1 MAINR
6 YFNNFPS
13 ERRMNNEH
21 MLMEDVIVESIEI
34 MGHQVYYIP
43 RDSYDNG
50 DQIFGEYSKS
60 KFERAYSIEAYLA
73 NVEGFEGDGDFF
85 SKFGLEIRDTSNF
98 VISRRSFVKG
108 IPTSLRIR
116 PQEGDLIYVPL
127 MHRLF
132 EIKFIEKKLMFYS
145 LGNREPY
152 IYEMRCELFRFS
164 EESIDTGVDEIDQ
177 IEHDNG
183 YTQKLNLSLTGQN
196 YNSFFSNE
204 VVYQSPDG
212 TWANN
217 TAHAEL
223 KDWYSANGT
232 MFIVGIT
239 GQFTSNGANTLYGN
253 TSGSRYTVLS
263 VGDEKNDYVSF
274 DIFDNKDFDTGA
286 DLVLDLSET
295 NPFGTP

>member
-6 YFNNFPS
+6 YFNNFPGKN
-13 ERRMNNEH
+13 RFNNEH
-21 MLMEDVIVESIEI
+21 HLMEDVIVESIEI

-43 RDSYDNG
+43 RESFDDG
-50 DQIFGEYSKS
+50 DMIFGEYAKS
-60 KFERAYSIEAYLA
+60 KFNKAYSIEAYLA

-98 VISRRSFVKG
+98 VISRRSFARG
-108 IPTSLRIR
+108 LPTTMRQR
-116 PQEGDLIYVPL
+116 PQEGDLVYVPL

-164 EESIDTGVDEIDQ
+164 EDEIDTGVKEIDQ
-177 IEHDNG
+177 VAEDNS
-183 YTQKLNLSLTGQN
+183 YTLKLNLATSGVGN
-196 YNSFFSNE
+196 FKDGE
-204 VVYQSPDG
+204 IVYKADNGIWDSRVASA
-212 TWANN
+212 TVK
-217 TAHAEL
+217 E
-223 KDWYSANGT
+223 WYKANGT
-232 MFIVGIT
+232 MLVYDVT
-239 GQFTSNGANTLYGN
+239 GDFDKPIASPNVLYGN
-253 TSGSRYTVLS
+253 TSLAQYTILS
-263 VGDEKNDYVSF
+263 VSDEKEDHVSF

-286 DLVLDLSET
+286 DLILDLSET

>member
-1 MAINR
+1 
-6 YFNNFPS
+6 
-13 ERRMNNEH
+13 
-21 MLMEDVIVESIEI
+21 MEDVIVESIQI
-34 MGHQVYYIP
+34 MGHEIYYIP
-43 RDSYDNG
+43 RDSYDSG
-50 DQIFGEYSKS
+50 DQIFGEYKNS
-60 KFERAYSIEAYLA
+60 KFSRAYNMESYIA

-85 SKFGLEIRDTSNF
+85 GRFGLEIRDTSNF
-98 VISRRSFVKG
+98 VISRRAFVKG
-108 IPTSLRIR
+108 LPTVLRMR

-164 EESIDTGVDEIDQ
+164 EEEFDTHVEEIDEIEQ
-177 IEHDNG
+177 ENG
-183 YTQKLNLSLTGQN
+183 YALRLNINTIG
-196 YNSFFSNE
+196 FSNFVDNE

-217 TAHAEL
+217 TAHAEIR
-223 KDWYSANGT
+223 DWYKANGT
-232 MFIVGIT
+232 MFVVGIN
-239 GQFTSNGANTLYGN
+239 GQFSANGANTLYGN
-253 TSGSRYTVLS
+253 VTHAQFSVKS
-263 VGDEKNDYVSF
+263 VGDEKNDYVKF

-286 DLVLDLSET
+286 DLILDLSET

>member
-6 YFNNFPS
+6 YFNNFPGKN
-13 ERRMNNEH
+13 RFNNEH
-21 MLMEDVIVESIEI
+21 HLMEDVIVESIEI

-43 RDSYDNG
+43 RESFDEG
-50 DQIFGEYSKS
+50 DMIFGEYAKS
-60 KFERAYSIEAYLA
+60 KFEKAYSIEAYLA

-98 VISRRSFVKG
+98 IISRRAFTRG
-108 IPTSLRIR
+108 LPTVLRVR

-127 MHRLF
+127 MHRMF

-164 EESIDTGVDEIDQ
+164 EDAIDTGVKEIDQ
-177 IEHDNG
+177 IEEENS
-183 YTQKLNLSLTGQN
+183 YTLKLNVELSGVGN
-196 YNSFFSNE
+196 FKDGE

-223 KDWYSANGT
+223 SEWYKANGT
-232 MFIVGIT
+232 MFIHSIT
-239 GQFTSNGANTLYGN
+239 GNFTANTLYGN
-253 TSGSRYTVLS
+253 TSLAQITINTID
-263 VGDEKNDYVSF
+263 DEKNDYVKF

-286 DLVLDLSET
+286 DLILDLSET

>member
-6 YFNNFPS
+6 YFNNFPGKN
-13 ERRMNNEH
+13 RFNNEH
-21 MLMEDVIVESIEI
+21 RLMEDVIVESIEI
-34 MGHQVYYIP
+34 MGQQVYYIP
-43 RDSYDNG
+43 RESFDNG
-50 DQIFGEYSKS
+50 DMILGEYSKS
-60 KFERAYSIEAYLA
+60 KFDRAYSMEAYVA

-98 VISRRSFVKG
+98 VVSRRGFVRG
-108 IPTSLRIR
+108 LPTSLRER

-164 EESIDTGVDEIDQ
+164 EDEIATGITEIDQ
-177 IEHDNG
+177 VAEENS
-183 YTQKLNLSLTGQN
+183 YTMRLNVSLTGQ
-196 YNSFFSNE
+196 SNFQDGE
-204 VVYQSPDG
+204 IIYQSTDG

-217 TAHAEL
+217 TAYATIKE
-223 KDWYSANGT
+223 WYKANGT
-232 MFIVGIT
+232 MFIYDIT
-239 GQFTSNGANTLYGN
+239 GNFSTATPNTIFGN
-253 TSGSRYTVLS
+253 TSHAQFSVLS
-263 VGDEKNDYVSF
+263 VADQKNDYVSF

>member
-6 YFNNFPS
+6 YFNNFPGQN
-13 ERRMNNEH
+13 RFNNEH
-21 MLMEDVIVESIEI
+21 RLMEDVIVESIEI

-43 RDSYDNG
+43 RESFDNG
-50 DQIFGEYSKS
+50 DMIFGEYSKS
-60 KFERAYSIEAYLA
+60 KFNKAYSIEAYLA

-98 VISRRSFVKG
+98 VISRRSFTHG
-108 IPTSLRIR
+108 LPTIMRQR

-127 MHRLF
+127 MHRMF

-164 EESIDTGVDEIDQ
+164 EDEIDTGIEEIDQ
-177 IEHDNG
+177 VAEENS
-183 YTQKLNLSLTGQN
+183 YTMKLNIATTGIG
-196 YNSFFSNE
+196 SFQDSE
-204 VVYQSPDG
+204 IVYQSPDG
-212 TWANN
+212 TWANS
-217 TAHAEL
+217 TAHATVKE
-223 KDWYSANGT
+223 WYAANGT
-232 MFIVGIT
+232 MFIYDIT
-239 GQFTSNGANTLYGN
+239 GNFTANDTVLYGN
-253 TSGSRYTVLS
+253 TSHAYYDTLS
-263 VGDEKNDYVSF
+263 IADEKTDYVSF